1 MQRAALIG
9 RIAHAMVVTTMFVIG
24 VMVVNMISYASLGE
38 VTGYISLGLGDML
51 KMGTDQRH
59 DAGDLGKKKQPQK
72 PRANAPLSSR

>member
-24 VMVVNMISYASLGE
+24 VMVVNVVRYASLGE

-59 DAGDLGKKKQPQK
+59 DAGDLGKEKQPQK
-72 PRANAPLSSR
+72 PRANAPLGNR

>member
-24 VMVVNMISYASLGE
+24 VMVVNVVRYASLGE
-38 VTGYISLGLGDML
+38 VAGDISLGLDDML

-59 DAGDLGKKKQPQK
+59 DAGDLGKEKQPQK
-72 PRANAPLSSR
+72 PRANAPLGNR